1 MVIYDFSSMVVGAVM
16 DYFNKTGQ
24 QPDLPLMRHIALNT
38 IIHDKEKKA
47 RYLSELGVV
56 LAFDGPNYWRRDV
69 FPNYKQNRKK
79 SQEKSKFDFDQFYSD
94 FNVLKQEFKE
104 NVPYRCIEV
113 PRAEADDII
122 ATLCKKF
129 GQHEKICIV
138 GADKDFLQIQEWN
151 LQYPVVQYSPW
162 HQKFLTLEMKEH
174 TLIEHICGGDAGDGI
189 PNIWSDVDTFVT
201 DGIRQKP
208 FSKKLRESV
217 KQAGFSGISSVLRDA
232 QELERFK
239 QNRTL
244 IDLTQIPEYIQNA
257 ILAEYD
263 NSVVAQGRFHKYCVE
278 HKLRK
283 IMEQG
288 KI

>member
-1 MVIYDFSSMVVGAVM
+1 MVIYDFSNIVVGAVM

-24 QPDLPLMRHIALNT
+24 QPDLALMRHIALNT
-38 IIHDKEKKA
+38 IITDKEKKT
-47 RYLSELGVV
+47 RYIGELGIV
-56 LAFDGPNYWRRDV
+56 LAFDGVNYWRRDV

-79 SQEKSKFDFDQFYSD
+79 NKEKSKFDFAQFYSD
-94 FNVLKQEFKE
+94 FNILKQEFKE
-104 NVPYRCIEV
+104 NIPYRCIEV

-122 ATLCKKF
+122 ATLCKKY
-129 GQHEKICIV
+129 GQLEKICIV
-138 GADKDFLQIQEWN
+138 GADKDFLQIQEWD
-151 LQYPVVQYSPW
+151 LHYPVVQYSPW
-162 HQKFLTLEMKEH
+162 HRKFLTLEMKDH
-174 TLIEHICGGDAGDGI
+174 TIIEHICGGDAGDGI
-189 PNIWSDVDTFVT
+189 PNIWSDVDTFMT

-208 FSKKLRESV
+208 FSKKLKESV
-217 KQAGFSGISSVLRDA
+217 RQAGFAGISSVLRDA

-244 IDLTQIPEYIQNA
+244 IDLTQIPSYIQDA
-257 ILAEYD
+257 ILLEYD
-263 NSVVAQGRFHKYCVE
+263 NTEVAQGKFHKYCVE